1 MSLLA
6 VVLIIAGSP
15 ILPWLPV
22 TILLMVCLAVYG
34 AGFALALSA
43 AAVFFRDLRY
53 LWTILIQVM
62 FFATPIIY
70 TPDRLEG
77 KLPAALDFILT
88 WNPMAVFILQF
99 RHMLYGGSSPN
110 WGEMLYVV
118 VVSIGVFFA
127 GWAIF
132 SRLSRR
138 VAEEL

>member
-1 MSLLA
+1 
-6 VVLIIAGSP
+6 
-15 ILPWLPV
+15 
-22 TILLMVCLAVYG
+22 
-34 AGFALALSA
+34 
-43 AAVFFRDLRY
+43 

-77 KLPAALDFILT
+77 KLPAALDFVLT

-99 RHMLYGGSSPN
+99 RHMLYGGSAPN